1 MPSSLPYRILRE
13 YTWLSDLAATVPQ
26 HGAHVTQITDSGAQ
40 NRNLYPMEQ
49 ILGWARLWFAARR
62 EDEGEAPL
70 RNGAWYPILS
80 SGVNRA
86 VLEVSG
92 QRVDVPQDI
101 VEVREKRPDRFT
113 VVYRP
118 YDAPNPARGTR
129 ADAGRRYGVCPKCAT
144 RIAFRM
150 GIIPSRAT
158 CHKCKHE
165 GIVAWWE
172 TG

>member
-1 MPSSLPYRILRE
+1 M
-13 YTWLSDLAATVPQ
+13 D
-26 HGAHVTQITDSGAQ
+26 
-40 NRNLYPMEQ
+40 Q
-49 ILGWARLWFAARR
+49 ILGWARLWFAAKR
-62 EDEGEAPL
+62 EDEGEASL
-70 RNGAWYPILS
+70 RNGAWYPVLS

-92 QRVDVPQDI
+92 QRVAVPQDL
-101 VEVREKRPDRFT
+101 VEVRDKRPDRFT
-113 VVYRP
+113 VVYRT
-118 YDAPNPARGTR
+118 YDDPNPARGTR

-144 RIAFRM
+144 RIPFRM
-150 GIIPSRAT
+150 GIIPSRTT